1 MPILT
6 GVQTCEIVHPSSLL
20 WDKMT
25 DVHIKLQAAGEF
37 NRWTESS
44 ALVELQLKHMNTLM
58 KD

>member
-1 MPILT
+1 MESKS
-6 GVQTCEIVHPSSLL
+6 VNCASLL

-25 DVHIKLQAAGEF
+25 DLHMKLQAAGEF

-44 ALVELQLKHMNTLM
+44 ALVELQLKHMNTLI